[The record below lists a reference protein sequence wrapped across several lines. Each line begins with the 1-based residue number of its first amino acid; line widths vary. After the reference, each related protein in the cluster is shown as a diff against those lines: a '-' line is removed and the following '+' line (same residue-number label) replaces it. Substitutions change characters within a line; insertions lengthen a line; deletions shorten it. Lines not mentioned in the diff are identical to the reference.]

1 MISLAPDARLA
12 AVAIPLGVLSV
23 GAEMA
28 YTTALRID
36 LAFDLASIYGVPF
49 ARDDLGEIATLLGM
63 ALGVELVE
71 EPTRHDRPA
80 APGDTKPWRVV
91 RQMLRDD
98 FAHRVGR
105 ELLQQSVVRN
115 AIPIAGVVLSA
126 AWNQIVLRRY
136 ARDVHA
142 AIRQRLATVRACKDV
157 QLGDVRTA
165 RTVLDGAWLMAT
177 ADGNIRHQEALAL
190 STLIDSLPLPARIAV
205 DEASFPDDEEEWF
218 ARLAAL
224 DPAAHETLTQVL
236 ILVASADGELST
248 PERRFLRRLGR
259 ALGREID
266 LGEVERLV
274 ERLRV
279 GEALQ
284 PMAEVGPVGVP
295 HPT

>member
-1 MISLAPDARLA
+1 MPMTPRIPALSTFTTAVREAGTKINAAARVIVRGEDEANTWVHRFIYREIEDRVRTRGPSYWDEIFPGLPPTERAERRIRRMVTRATACGVVAAAGASTAEVLSLAPDARLA
-12 AVAIPLGVLSV
+12 LVAIPLGVVSV
-23 GAEMA
+23 GAELA

-71 EPTRHDRPA
+71 EPTRPDRPA

-115 AIPIAGVVLSA
+115 AIPVAGVVVSA

-136 ARDVHA
+136 AREVHA
-142 AIRQRLATVRACKDV
+142 AIRQRLAIVRACKDV

-177 ADGNIRHQEALAL
+177 ADGNIRH
-190 STLIDSLPLPARIAV
+190 
-205 DEASFPDDEEEWF
+205 
-218 ARLAAL
+218 
-224 DPAAHETLTQVL
+224 
-236 ILVASADGELST
+236 
-248 PERRFLRRLGR
+248 
-259 ALGREID
+259 
-266 LGEVERLV
+266 
-274 ERLRV
+274 
-279 GEALQ
+279 
-284 PMAEVGPVGVP
+284 
-295 HPT
+295 